1 MRLNDEF
8 QFNGGRDDNERALPE
23 KLLEPAEF
31 CRLLLSRRQ
40 LVRCQSAGSG
50 MLGLLDPRT
59 DEVFQVN
66 VATLDRY
73 TERLEKP
80 GLLDRRFWTTRA
92 GR

>member
-1 MRLNDEF
+1 
-8 QFNGGRDDNERALPE
+8 
-23 KLLEPAEF
+23 
-31 CRLLLSRRQ
+31 
-40 LVRCQSAGSG
+40 